1 MRPRTSISGASADPE
16 VIWNAIAAQLR
27 ACYDASRPLPAN
39 IDIFLQRLI
48 SQETDDEATNLS
60 ATLASSGEIILCFG
74 DGKCTPNNNCWLL
87 YANA

>member
-48 SQETDDEATNLS
+48 SQETDDEATNSHEDSVSSKQKPLS
-60 ATLASSGEIILCFG
+60 
-74 DGKCTPNNNCWLL
+74 KRR
-87 YANA
+87 